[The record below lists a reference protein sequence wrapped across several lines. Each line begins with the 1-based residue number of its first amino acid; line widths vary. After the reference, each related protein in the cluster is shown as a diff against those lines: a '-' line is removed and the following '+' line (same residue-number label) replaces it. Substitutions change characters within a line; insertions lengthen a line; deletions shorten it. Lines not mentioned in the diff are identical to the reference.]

1 MTEHVY
7 NTYRELCRLGHDVR
21 VVTTSFGDGS
31 SPCEDHVIRIGRAIS
46 VPANGSICPVAVDLK
61 MAGQLK
67 GVFDAERFDIL
78 HLHEPLMP
86 TLCLTALGQADVP
99 IVGTFHASNER
110 SLGYRVFRPLLD
122 HYVRRINRR
131 IAVSSAAMETATRH
145 FPGEYSIVPNG
156 VDIERFGSARPL
168 PDLDDGAFNILFVGR
183 MEPRKGAKFL
193 LKAMP
198 AILDAVPNARLVV
211 IGGGPL
217 ARYYGSHVSDLCRG
231 RVMFTGFISGDLL
244 ARHYASAD
252 VFCSPATGGES
263 FGIVLL
269 EAMAARAAIVASDI
283 TGYRDVVEDGQ
294 TGILVTPGSP
304 ESIANAVI
312 KLAGSPDLRDGLVAR
327 ASETVKRYAWPKVT
341 QEILSEYDAAL
352 GMHHPDK
359 PHEPARDDEQTRTV
373 RVQQKT
379 HI

>member
-1 MTEHVY
+1 
-7 NTYRELCRLGHDVR
+7 
-21 VVTTSFGDGS
+21 
-31 SPCEDHVIRIGRAIS
+31 
-46 VPANGSICPVAVDLK
+46 
-61 MAGQLK
+61 
-67 GVFDAERFDIL
+67 
-78 HLHEPLMP
+78 
-86 TLCLTALGQADVP
+86 
-99 IVGTFHASNER
+99 
-110 SLGYRVFRPLLD
+110 
-122 HYVRRINRR
+122 
-131 IAVSSAAMETATRH
+131 
-145 FPGEYSIVPNG
+145 
-156 VDIERFGSARPL
+156 
-168 PDLDDGAFNILFVGR
+168 FVGR

-217 ARYYGSHVSDLCRG
+217 ANYYGSHVSDLCRG
-231 RVMFTGFISGDLL
+231 RVVFTGFISSDLL

-283 TGYRDVVEDGQ
+283 AGYRDVVDDGQ
-294 TGILVTPGSP
+294 TGVLVTPGSP

-312 KLAGSPDLRDGLVAR
+312 RLARDSDLRNGLVAR
-327 ASETVKRYAWPKVT
+327 ASKTVKRYAWPKVT

-352 GMHHPDK
+352 GIHHSETT
-359 PHEPARDDEQTRTV
+359 HEPARNDEQTRAV